1 MGNNP
6 DMKTDSYSISFG
18 SRPIFP
24 FLKFSATQISFKT
37 VNRQARVLT
46 IAVVVPAM
54 GTGVEDAKVTRDSA
68 PRIFLISMA
77 VGKCRTI
84 RGI

>member
-1 MGNNP
+1 MENNP

-18 SRPIFP
+18 SRPILP
-24 FLKFSATQISFKT
+24 FLFSATQISFKT